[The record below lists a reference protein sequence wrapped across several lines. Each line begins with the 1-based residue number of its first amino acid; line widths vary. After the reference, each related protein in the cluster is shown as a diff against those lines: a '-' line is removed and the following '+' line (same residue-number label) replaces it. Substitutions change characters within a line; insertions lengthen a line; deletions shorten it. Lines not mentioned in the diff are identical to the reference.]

1 MTSKARHM
9 ETSKTPHP
17 AFIEFKALKTVYERQ
32 KFVREKLT
40 VDSKVFSHL
49 FKRDR
54 VVTKKSDSNVWLDGV
69 RHSWTSIEKLI
80 RKGQLEF
87 IWIA

>member
-17 AFIEFKALKTVYERQ
+17 AFLEFKSRKIIYERQ
-32 KFVREKLT
+32 KFLKET
-40 VDSKVFSHL
+40 VTVGSKFYCHK
-49 FKRDR
+49 FKKEDI
-54 VVTKKSDSNVWLDGV
+54 VTRRSDDNVWFDGV
-69 RHSWTSIEKLI
+69 RHSWSATERLI